1 MSVSG
6 VVTSVSPDWRG
17 SALAAATLATDT
29 VLSVVDAADFDED
42 GGWLVV
48 ADVDTPVEYLTVDE
62 DADTITLAAAIG
74 TAYEA
79 DEPVV
84 VWDPTVEGGGA
95 RVRED
100 IAEVMLPDAEQPVFA
115 VVKHEQIPT
124 AGVYSLVGATVV
136 LEDEDGDDETADWY
150 VLSVLGRE
158 ANVDP
163 DRVATPFFRAYLG
176 ANKTIPNNT
185 DTILDGWVVTD
196 NTGFVNPAPGYRT
209 IYREGLYLIAGGQ
222 RWATA
227 PTNRKAAGPS
237 VLRANGTTET
247 LWRDGRPNTGA
258 VEESTAFAVPIRL
271 YPGDQV
277 YVVAWQNT
285 GANLDVLGASGARL
299 DMSFFSITWQGS

>member
-1 MSVSG
+1 MKDMATIIGVTVEEFQSTTSDLAPAGATSLPVGLLVDFDPSG
-6 VVTSVSPDWRG
+6 G
-17 SALAAATLATDT
+17 SALLGDDLAVDPVVSYIDVDYDT
-29 VLSVVDAADFDED
+29 YSIILEAPLAVAVDA
-42 GGWLVV
+42 
-48 ADVDTPVEYLTVDE
+48 DTPVKCLNARGEVERSKKVLVDRGEDDDEDTIEATVDLRL
-62 DADTITLAAAIG
+62 DAHFPEGEELAG
-74 TAYEA
+74 L
-79 DEPVV
+79 
-84 VWDPTVEGGGA
+84 WVEI
-95 RVRED
+95 E
-100 IAEVMLPDAEQPVFA
+100 
-115 VVKHEQIPT
+115 
-124 AGVYSLVGATVV
+124 S
-136 LEDEDGDDETADWY
+136 DGDEWRVVSTPFDAPDI
-150 VLSVLGRE
+150 
-158 ANVDP
+158 DP
-163 DRVATPFFRAYLG
+163 DHVATPFFRAYLG
-176 ANKTIPNNT
+176 ANKTIPHNT

-196 NTGFVNPAPGYRT
+196 NTGFTNPSPGYRM
-209 IYREGLYLIAGGQ
+209 IYREGLYLIAGGL